1 MKLYFAGGEV
11 GSHRRLL
18 EDNGHRT
25 IAMSYVGL
33 SRRNKFTKPWIA
45 DGQFAPSTEILLD
58 SGAFSLNKDDAR
70 VTEQQAI
77 ALSIN
82 YRVFIQNNP
91 DRFSGIT
98 EFDALI
104 LGDDWLKGSREDFYD
119 GLPDGTF
126 IPVWHSMSGL
136 DELHRLAGAYGRVGV
151 VQDDL
156 DDEDHEAALGQ
167 LAADGVK

>member
-77 ALSIN
+77 ALSITTG
-82 YRVFIQNNP
+82 YSSRTTRTVSP
-91 DRFSGIT
+91 ASPSSTRSSSAT
-98 EFDALI
+98 T
-104 LGDDWLKGSREDFYD
+104 GSRA
-119 GLPDGTF
+119 PARTSTTVSPTAPSSPSGT
-126 IPVWHSMSGL
+126 
-136 DELHRLAGAYGRVGV
+136 
-151 VQDDL
+151 
-156 DDEDHEAALGQ
+156 
-167 LAADGVK
+167 